1 MCHSYSTYS
10 IYIQKLQATF
20 VWGKKKKRFSIVYHS
35 NTRPGQICLK
45 NDFPGVKLTKS
56 SASGTVK
63 KIDLGTF

>member
-1 MCHSYSTYS
+1 MYVPFIQHIQYIHTKTTSY
-10 IYIQKLQATF
+10 LC
-20 VWGKKKKRFSIVYHS
+20 VGKKKRCSIVYHS

>member
-20 VWGKKKKRFSIVYHS
+20 VWEKKKRFSIVYHS